1 MSRLE
6 ELEEIFK
13 GVDKNIKTLV
23 DPLIEEVIFLE
34 DEMTKLKTIPFLRI
48 NPKDPSQ
55 QKATPASKQYKE
67 FSQSYMNAIR
77 ILSSLLNK
85 QDTSAQDELLKR
97 LAGFKI
103 WYLITII

>member
-13 GVDKNIKTLV
+13 GIDKNVKTLV
-23 DPLIEEVIFLE
+23 DPLIKEVIFLE
-34 DEMTKLKTIPFLRI
+34 DEMTKLKRIPFLRI
-48 NPKDPSQ
+48 NPNDSSQ

-77 ILSSLLNK
+77 ILSALLNK

-97 LAGFKI
+97 LQGFKI
-103 WYLITII
+103 